1 MKLFPFLLALW
12 MQVPAPAPAQ
22 TTPNP
27 TPIIQF
33 VDVRGNRRIPSATIK
48 FNLLTKEGDP
58 LNTSL
63 ISRDVR
69 AVYAA
74 AGEAFEDVWV
84 EQEEGTNGRVIVIFY
99 VKEKPTI
106 RSIEY
111 TGLTSVQV
119 SDVMKAL
126 SDRKLTLSQTQTY
139 DETKIRKAVQAIK
152 GLLAEKGRQK
162 AEVEVEKD
170 LIPPNAVRVTFVV
183 TEGPK
188 VKIEEINFEGNK
200 IFTDGVLKKSLKL
213 VKETGWLTGFTGKDA
228 YHEGKLAYD
237 LREVSKLYSE
247 KGYVR
252 MNISEPEV
260 EEKTITIHRTLPF
273 IKPTFPW
280 GIPIPFWKK
289 QADRIFVT
297 LKIEEN
303 SQYHV
308 GEVKVTGATFLK
320 TEFLQ
325 AGLGMKTGD
334 VYNEN
339 LLGEAFKAM
348 TKLYGALGY
357 YTQSATPEL
366 EYDEEKKLV
375 NVTVNV
381 DEGKLYFTNRIL
393 FSGNTTTRDKVIRRE
408 VGLMEGFAFN
418 SQALDTSRMRL
429 NQLGYFEEIKEEDMK
444 VVPNPNEPKVDVTLK
459 VQEKGRNTIG
469 FNGGVSGIGGS
480 FIGGNYETN
489 NFLGFGETLT
499 LNVQGGTRQS
509 NIVLG
514 FQEPYFLDR
523 PLAMGF
529 SVFHSNYK
537 YDQARELFGLDPRDL
552 PEGLGFENRLNFQQ
566 KRDGFS
572 VYGSHPV
579 RLFNLDWSR
588 FGITYQLDNSET
600 DAVNPATQDYFQNV
614 RTQEQTGFASGNGSF
629 GVYKTRKLI
638 PSFTYNTVDNPYYPS
653 RGKSLS
659 LTFEYNG
666 GVLGGNT
673 NYYRPSM
680 EFRYFR
686 PHTRRGNVI
695 AMRFM
700 GSHVRGF
707 GGTSVPFYER
717 FFPGGDYDLRGFD
730 FRSIGPISFL
740 TRNVDK
746 LDPETGGI
754 VQAPFDD
761 IVYVGGDTQ
770 AVFNLEYRIPIVGR
784 TVTLSPFADI
794 GNAWVVQKSQLT
806 REIRNFSGVLTK
818 ETAVFL
824 PGTNSGIRMST
835 GVEVGVLLPVLNA
848 PFRVI
853 LAWNPQRLDRV
864 YNGPTTGL
872 PFALREEKRGFKFTV
887 GKTF

>member
-1 MKLFPFLLALW
+1 MKLFPLLLALW
-12 MQVPAPAPAQ
+12 MQVPAPVP
-22 TTPNP
+22 TTP
-27 TPIIQF
+27 TAPIIESVQ
-33 VDVRGNRRIPSATIK
+33 VLGNRRIQKGTIM
-48 FNLLTKEGDP
+48 FSILTKAGDRLSVP
-58 LNTSL
+58 L

-69 AVYAA
+69 AVYAS

-84 EQEEGTNGRVIVIFY
+84 QEEDGTNGRVIITFH

-106 RSIEY
+106 RSVSY
-111 TGLTSVQV
+111 KGLSTVQE

-126 SDRKLTLSQTQTY
+126 SDKKATMSQTSTY
-139 DETKIRKAVQAIK
+139 DETKARKAVQVIK

-162 AEVEVEKD
+162 AEVEVTKE
-170 LIPPNAVRVTFVV
+170 IVPPNSVLVTFTI

-188 VKIEEINFEGNK
+188 VKIQEINFEGNK
-200 IFTDGVLKKSLKL
+200 IFTDGALKKTMKL
-213 VKETGWLTGFTGKDA
+213 VKESGPLTGFNGKDA

-237 LREVSKLYSE
+237 LNNVSKLYAE

-252 MNISEPEV
+252 MNISDPEV
-260 EEKTITIHRTLPF
+260 EEKKATIYRTLPF

-289 QADRIFVT
+289 QVDRIFVG

-308 GEVKVTGATFLK
+308 GDVKVTGATFLK
-320 TEFLQ
+320 PEFIQ
-325 AGLGMKTGD
+325 SGLGLKTGD

-339 LLGEAFKAM
+339 LLSESFKAM
-348 TKLYGALGY
+348 TKLYGQLGY
-357 YTQSATPEL
+357 INFVPTPEKDF
-366 EYDEEKKLV
+366 DEEKKVV
-375 NVTVNV
+375 NLIVNV
-381 DEGKLYFTNRIL
+381 DEGKQYFTNRIL

-408 VGLMEGFAFN
+408 VQLMEGFVFN
-418 SQALDTSRMRL
+418 SNNLDVSRQRL
-429 NQLGYFEEIKEEDMK
+429 NQLGYFEEIKEEDAK
-444 VVPNPNEPKVDVTLK
+444 VDPNPNEPKVNVTMK

-469 FNGGVSGIGGS
+469 FNGGVSGIGGT
-480 FIGGNYETN
+480 FLGGNYETN
-489 NFLGFGETLT
+489 NFLGFGETLS

-509 NIVLG
+509 NVVLS
-514 FQEPYFLDR
+514 FQEPYLLDR
-523 PLAMGF
+523 PIAAGF

-537 YDQARELFGLDPRDL
+537 YDQARETFGLDPRDL

-579 RLFNLDWSR
+579 RFWKLDWSR
-588 FGITYQLDNSET
+588 FGLTYQYDNSET

-614 RTQEQTGFASGNGSF
+614 RTSEQSSFSSGNGSF
-629 GVYKTRKLI
+629 GAYRTRKLI

-659 LTFEYNG
+659 FTLEYNG
-666 GVLGGNT
+666 GPLGGNT

-686 PHTRRGNVI
+686 PHTRHGNVI
-695 AMRFM
+695 AVRFM
-700 GSHVRGF
+700 ASHVAGF

-740 TRNVDK
+740 TRNVNK
-746 LDPETGGI
+746 LDPETGGT

-770 AVFNLEYRIPIVGR
+770 GILNVEYRIPIVGR
-784 TVTLSPFADI
+784 TVTLSPFADL
-794 GNAWVVQKSQLT
+794 GNAWVLRKKQLT
-806 REIRNFSGVLTK
+806 REVQNFSGVNTQ

>member
-1 MKLFPFLLALW
+1 
-12 MQVPAPAPAQ
+12 MQVPTPAP
-22 TTPNP
+22 TTQEA
-27 TPIIQF
+27 PIIESVQ
-33 VDVRGNRRIPSATIK
+33 VLGNRRIQKGTIM
-48 FNLLTKEGDP
+48 FNILTKAGDRLSLP
-58 LNTSL
+58 L

-69 AVYAA
+69 AVYAS

-84 EQEEGTNGRVIVIFY
+84 EQEEGTNGRVIVTFN

-106 RSIEY
+106 RSVAY
-111 TGLTSVQV
+111 KGLSTVQE

-126 SDRKLTLSQTQTY
+126 SDRKATLSQTSTY
-139 DETKIRKAVQAIK
+139 DETKVRKAVQVIK

-162 AEVEVEKD
+162 AEVEVSAEPV
-170 LIPPNAVRVTFVV
+170 PPNSVLVTFTI

-188 VKIEEINFEGNK
+188 VKIQEIDFIGNK
-200 IFTDGVLKKSLKL
+200 VFTDGALKKAMKL
-213 VKETGWLTGFTGKDA
+213 VKPAGWLTSFNGKDA
-228 YHEGKLAYD
+228 YHEAKLSYD
-237 LREVSKLYSE
+237 INLNVRKLYTE
-247 KGYVR
+247 KGYLRV
-252 MNISEPEV
+252 NIAEPEI
-260 EEKTITIHRTLPF
+260 EERKTTVYRTLPF

-289 QADRIFVT
+289 TVDRIFVSI
-297 LKIEEN
+297 KMEEN

-308 GEVKVTGATFLK
+308 GDIKVTGAK
-320 TEFLQ
+320 VIKPEFIQ
-325 AGLGMKTGD
+325 GGLGLKTGD

-339 LLGEAFKAM
+339 LRNEAFKEM
-348 TKLYGALGY
+348 TKLYGRIGY
-357 YTQSATPEL
+357 INFVPTAETDF
-366 EYDEEKKLV
+366 DEEKKLV
-375 NVTVNV
+375 HLTVNV
-381 DEGKLYFTNRIL
+381 DEGKQYFTNRIN

-408 VGLMEGFAFN
+408 IQLMEGFVFD
-418 SQALDTSRMRL
+418 SGQMDVSRMRL
-429 NQLGYFEEIKEEDMK
+429 NQLGYFEEIKEEDAK
-444 VVPNPNEPKVDVTLK
+444 ADPLPNEQKVNVTMK

-489 NFLGFGETLT
+489 NFLGFGETLAI
-499 LNVQGGTRQS
+499 NVQGGTRQS
-509 NIVLG
+509 NVVLS
-514 FQEPYFLDR
+514 FQEPYLLDR
-523 PLAMGF
+523 PIAAGF

-572 VYGSHPV
+572 IYGSHPV
-579 RLFNLDWSR
+579 RFWKLDWSR
-588 FGITYQLDNSET
+588 FGLTYQFDNSET

-614 RTQEQTGFASGNGSF
+614 RTSEQSSFSSGNGSF
-629 GVYKTRKLI
+629 GVYRTRKLI

-659 LTFEYNG
+659 LTLEYNG
-666 GVLGGNT
+666 GFLGGNT
-673 NYYRPSM
+673 NYFRPSM

-695 AMRFM
+695 AARLMA
-700 GSHVRGF
+700 SHVRGF

-740 TRNVDK
+740 TRNVSK
-746 LDPETGGI
+746 LDPETGGT

-770 AVFNLEYRIPIVGR
+770 AVLNLEYRIPIVGR
-784 TVTLSPFADI
+784 TVTLSPFADV
-794 GNAWVVQKSQLT
+794 GNAWVVKKSQLT
-806 REIRNFSGVLTK
+806 RDITNFSGVPTK

>member
-1 MKLFPFLLALW
+1 M
-12 MQVPAPAPAQ
+12 
-22 TTPNP
+22 
-27 TPIIQF
+27 
-33 VDVRGNRRIPSATIK
+33 
-48 FNLLTKEGDP
+48 
-58 LNTSL
+58 
-63 ISRDVR
+63 
-69 AVYAA
+69 
-74 AGEAFEDVWV
+74 
-84 EQEEGTNGRVIVIFY
+84 
-99 VKEKPTI
+99 
-106 RSIEY
+106 
-111 TGLTSVQV
+111 
-119 SDVMKAL
+119 
-126 SDRKLTLSQTQTY
+126 
-139 DETKIRKAVQAIK
+139 
-152 GLLAEKGRQK
+152 
-162 AEVEVEKD
+162 
-170 LIPPNAVRVTFVV
+170 
-183 TEGPK
+183 
-188 VKIEEINFEGNK
+188 
-200 IFTDGVLKKSLKL
+200 KL
-213 VKETGWLTGFTGKDA
+213 VKETGALTGFTGKDA
-228 YHEGKLAYD
+228 YHEGKLAAD
-237 LREVSKLYSE
+237 LREVSKMYAE
-247 KGYVR
+247 KGFVR
-252 MNISEPEV
+252 MNISNPEV
-260 EEKTITIHRTLPF
+260 EERATTIYRTLPF
-273 IKPTFPW
+273 IKPPFPW

-289 QADRIFVT
+289 QVDRIFVT

-308 GEVKVTGATFLK
+308 GEVKVTSAGPTFLK

-325 AGLGMKTGD
+325 GGLGMKTGD
-334 VYNEN
+334 IYNEN
-339 LLGEAFKAM
+339 LLGESFKAM
-348 TKLYGALGY
+348 TKLYGQFGY
-357 YTQSATPEL
+357 ISQSATPEL
-366 EYDEEKKLV
+366 EYDEEKKIV
-375 NVTVNV
+375 NITVNV
-381 DEGKLYFTNRIL
+381 DEGKQYFTNRIL

-408 VGLMEGFAFN
+408 VTLMEGFVFN
-418 SQALDTSRMRL
+418 TQALDVSRARL
-429 NQLGYFEEIKEEDMK
+429 NQLGYFEEIKEEDTK
-444 VVPNPNEPKVDVTLK
+444 PVLNPNEPKVDVTMK

-523 PLAMGF
+523 PLSMGF

-537 YDQARELFGLDPRDL
+537 YDQAREDYGLDPRDL

-572 VYGSHPV
+572 VYGSYPV
-579 RLFNLDWSR
+579 CLWKLDWSKV
-588 FGITYQLDNSET
+588 GLTYQLDNSSF
-600 DAVNPATQDYFQNV
+600 DAVNPATQDFFQNV
-614 RTQEQTGFASGNGSF
+614 RTQEISGFSSGQRGF
-629 GVYKTRKLI
+629 EVYHTRKLI

-666 GVLGGNT
+666 GPLGGNT

-700 GSHVRGF
+700 ASHVRGF

-730 FRSIGPISFL
+730 FRTVGPISFL
-740 TRNVDK
+740 TRNVNK
-746 LDPETGGI
+746 LDPETGGT
-754 VQAPFDD
+754 VLTPFDD
-761 IVYVGGDTQ
+761 TVPVGGDTQ
-770 AVFNLEYRIPIVGR
+770 SVFNLEYRIPIVGR
-784 TVTLSPFADI
+784 TVTLSPFADV
-794 GNAWVVQKSQLT
+794 GNAWVIQKSQLT
-806 REIRNFSGVLTK
+806 REVRNSSGVLTK
-818 ETAVFL
+818 QTAVFL

-853 LAWNPQRLDRV
+853 LAWNPQRVDRV

>member
-1 MKLFPFLLALW
+1 MKLFPLLLALW
-12 MQVPAPAPAQ
+12 MQAPTPAPTTQNAPIVESVLVQ
-22 TTPNP
+22 
-27 TPIIQF
+27 
-33 VDVRGNRRIPSATIK
+33 GNRRIQTPTIK
-48 FNLLTKEGDP
+48 FSILTKPGDP
-58 LNTSL
+58 LSL
-63 ISRDVR
+63 PLITRDVR
-69 AVYAA
+69 AVYAS

-84 EQEEGTNGRVIVIFY
+84 EQEEGTNGRVIVVFH

-106 RSIEY
+106 RSVTY
-111 TGLTSVQV
+111 KGLSTVQE

-126 SDRKLTLSQTQTY
+126 SEKKATLSQTSTY
-139 DETKIRKAVQAIK
+139 DETRVRKAVQVIK

-162 AEVEVEKD
+162 ADVEVSTEPV
-170 LIPPNAVRVTFVV
+170 PPNSVLVTFNV

-188 VKIEEINFEGNK
+188 VKIQEINFIGNK
-200 IFTDGVLKKSLKL
+200 VFTDGALKKAMKL
-213 VKETGWLTGFTGKDA
+213 VKESGWLTGFKGNDA
-228 YHEGKLAYD
+228 YHEGKLSYD
-237 LREVSKLYSE
+237 LNLNVRKLYTE
-247 KGYVR
+247 RGYLRV
-252 MNISEPEV
+252 NISDPEI
-260 EEKTITIHRTLPF
+260 EEKTTTIYRTLPF

-297 LKIEEN
+297 IRMEEN
-303 SQYHV
+303 SQYKV
-308 GEVKVTGATFLK
+308 GDIKVTGAKVLRPDII
-320 TEFLQ
+320 Q
-325 AGLGMKTGD
+325 AGLGLKTGD

-339 LLGEAFKAM
+339 LRNEAFKAM
-348 TKLYGALGY
+348 TKLYGNIGY
-357 YTQSATPEL
+357 IQFVPTADTDF
-366 EYDEEKKLV
+366 DEEKKLV
-375 NVTVNV
+375 HLTVNV
-381 DEGKLYFTNRIL
+381 DEGKQYFTNRIN

-408 VGLMEGFAFN
+408 VQLMEGFVFN
-418 SQALDTSRMRL
+418 SNAMDVSRMRL
-429 NQLGYFEEIKEEDMK
+429 NQLGYFEEIKEEDAK
-444 VVPNPNEPKVDVTLK
+444 ADPLPNEAKVNVTMK

-480 FIGGNYETN
+480 FLGGNYETN
-489 NFLGFGETLT
+489 NFLGFGETLSI
-499 LNVQGGTRQS
+499 NVQGGTRQS
-509 NIVLG
+509 NVVLS
-514 FQEPYFLDR
+514 FQEPYLLDR
-523 PLAMGF
+523 PIAAGF

-552 PEGLGFENRLNFQQ
+552 PQGLGFENRLNFQQ

-572 VYGSHPV
+572 IYASHPV
-579 RLFNLDWSR
+579 RFWKLDWSR
-588 FGITYQLDNSET
+588 FGLTYQFDNSQT

-614 RTQEQTGFASGNGSF
+614 RTSESQSFSAGNGSF
-629 GVYKTRKLI
+629 GVYRTRKLI

-666 GVLGGNT
+666 GFLGGNT

-680 EFRYFR
+680 EFRYFK
-686 PHTRRGNVI
+686 PHTRHGNVI
-695 AMRFM
+695 AARLMA
-700 GSHVRGF
+700 SHVRGF
-707 GGTSVPFYER
+707 GSTSVPFYER

-746 LDPETGGI
+746 LDPETGGT

-770 AVFNLEYRIPIVGR
+770 AVLNVEYRIPIVGR
-784 TVTLSPFADI
+784 TVTLSPFADV
-794 GNAWVVQKSQLT
+794 GNAWVVNKKQLT
-806 REIRNFSGVLTK
+806 RTTTNFSGVATQ

-824 PGTNSGIRMST
+824 PGTNSGVRMST

>member
-1 MKLFPFLLALW
+1 MKLFPLLLALW
-12 MQVPAPAPAQ
+12 MQVPVPAPTTQ
-22 TTPNP
+22 TA
-27 TPIIQF
+27 PIIESVQ
-33 VDVRGNRRIPSATIK
+33 VRGNKKISSSTILFQILSK
-48 FNLLTKEGDP
+48 RGDP
-58 LNTSL
+58 LSIPL
-63 ISRDVR
+63 VSRDVR
-69 AVYAA
+69 AVFASA
-74 AGEAFEDVWV
+74 NQAFDDVWV
-84 EQEEGTNGRVIVIFY
+84 EEEEGTNGGVILLFW
-99 VKEKPTI
+99 VKEKPSI

-111 TGLTSVQV
+111 KGLSTVQV

-126 SDRKLTLSQTQTY
+126 SDKKATLSQTDAY
-139 DETKIRKAVQAIK
+139 DETRVRKAVQVIK

-162 AEVEVEKD
+162 AEVDVSTEF
-170 LIPPNAVRVTFVV
+170 IPPNAVLVTFNV

-188 VKIEEINFEGNK
+188 VKIQELNFDGNK
-200 IFTDGVLKKSLKL
+200 VFTDKALKKAMKL
-213 VKETGWLTGFTGKDA
+213 VKESGWLTSFNGKDA

-237 LREVSKLYSE
+237 LNEVRKLYAE

-252 MNISEPEV
+252 VNISDPDI
-260 EEKTITIHRTLPF
+260 EEKTTTIYRTLPF

-280 GIPIPFWKK
+280 GVPIPFWKK
-289 QADRIFVT
+289 KVDRIFVSM
-297 LKIEEN
+297 KIEEN

-308 GEVKVTGATFLK
+308 GAMKVTGENLFFK
-320 TEFLQ
+320 PEFLQ
-325 AGLGMKTGD
+325 AGLGLKTGD

-339 LLGEAFKAM
+339 LLRESFKAM
-348 TKLYGALGY
+348 TKFYGQYGY
-357 YTQSATPEL
+357 INFVPTPEQ
-366 EYDEEKKLV
+366 EFDEEKKLV
-375 NVTVNV
+375 NLTVNL
-381 DEGKLYFTNRIL
+381 DEGKQYFTNRIL
-393 FSGNTTTRDKVIRRE
+393 FSGNTTTRDKVVRRE
-408 VGLMEGFAFN
+408 VPLMEGYIFN
-418 SQALDTSRMRL
+418 SQQLDVARMRL
-429 NQLGYFEEIKEEDMK
+429 NQLGYFEEIKEEDAK
-444 VVPNPNEPKVDVTLK
+444 VDPNPNEPKVDVTMK

-480 FIGGNYETN
+480 FLGGNYETN

-509 NIVLG
+509 NVVLG
-514 FQEPYFLDR
+514 FQEPYLLNR
-523 PLAMGF
+523 PLSVGF

-537 YDQARELFGLDPRDL
+537 YDQARELFGLDPRNL
-552 PEGLGFENRLNFQQ
+552 PQGLGFENRLNFQQ

-579 RLFNLDWSR
+579 RFWKIDWSR
-588 FGITYQLDNSET
+588 FGLTYQLDNSAT

-614 RTQEQTGFASGNGSF
+614 RTSEQSTFASGQGSF

-659 LTFEYNG
+659 LSFEYNG
-666 GVLGGNT
+666 GPLGGNT
-673 NYYRPSM
+673 NYYRPTM

-686 PHTRRGNVI
+686 PHMKRGNVI

-700 GSHVRGF
+700 ASHVRGF

-717 FFPGGDYDLRGFD
+717 FFPGGDYDIRGFD

-746 LDPETGGI
+746 LDPETGGT

-761 IVYVGGDTQ
+761 IVYIGGDTQ
-770 AVFNLEYRIPIVGR
+770 GVLNLEYRIPIVGR
-784 TVTLSPFADI
+784 TVTLAPFMDI
-794 GNAWVVQKSQLT
+794 GNAWVIAKNQLV
-806 REIRNFSGVLTK
+806 RSVVNFSGVTTQ
-818 ETAVFL
+818 ETATFL
-824 PGTNSGIRMST
+824 PGSNSGVRMST
-835 GVEVGVLLPVLNA
+835 GVEVGVTLPVLNA

>member
-1 MKLFPFLLALW
+1 MKLFPLLLALW
-12 MQVPAPAPAQ
+12 MQVPAPAP
-22 TTPNP
+22 TTANA
-27 TPIIQF
+27 PIIEL
-33 VDVRGNRRIPSATIK
+33 VDVRGNRRVPSGTIK
-48 FNLLTKEGDP
+48 FSILTKAGDP
-58 LNTSL
+58 LSLPL

-74 AGEAFEDVWV
+74 AGEAFDDVWV
-84 EQEEGTNGRVIVIFY
+84 EQEEGTNGRVIVVFH

-106 RSIEY
+106 RTIDY
-111 TGLTSVQV
+111 KGLTSVQV
-119 SDVMKAL
+119 SDVMKVL
-126 SDRKLTLSQTQTY
+126 SDRKATLSQTQTY
-139 DETKIRKAVQAIK
+139 DETRVRKAVQAIK
-152 GLLAEKGRQK
+152 SLLAEKGRQK
-162 AEVEVEKD
+162 AEVDIELEP
-170 LIPPNAVRVTFVV
+170 IPPNSVRVTFVI

-200 IFTDGVLKKSLKL
+200 VFTDGALKKAMKL
-213 VKETGWLTGFTGKDA
+213 VKETGALTGFTGKDA
-228 YHEGKLAYD
+228 YHEGKLAVD
-237 LREVSKLYSE
+237 LREVSKLYAE

-252 MNISEPEV
+252 MNISNPEV
-260 EEKTITIHRTLPF
+260 EERAIKVYRTLPF
-273 IKPTFPW
+273 IKPPFPW

-289 QADRIFVT
+289 QVDRIFVT

-308 GEVKVTGATFLK
+308 GEVKVTGNTFLK

-325 AGLGMKTGD
+325 GGLGMKTGD
-334 VYNEN
+334 IYNEN
-339 LLGEAFKAM
+339 LLGESFKAM
-348 TKLYGALGY
+348 TKLYGALGHIS
-357 YTQSATPEL
+357 QSATPDL
-366 EYDEEKKLV
+366 EYDEEKKIV
-375 NVTVNV
+375 NITVNV
-381 DEGKLYFTNRIL
+381 DEGKQYFTNRIL

-408 VGLMEGFAFN
+408 VTLMEGYVFN
-418 SQALDTSRMRL
+418 TQQLDVSRMRL
-429 NQLGYFEEIKEEDMK
+429 NQLGYFEEIKEEDTK
-444 VVPNPNEPKVDVTLK
+444 PVLNPNEPKVDVTMK

-509 NIVLG
+509 NVVLG

-523 PLAMGF
+523 PLSMGF

-579 RLFNLDWSR
+579 RFWKLDWSR
-588 FGITYQLDNSET
+588 FGLTYQLDNSET

-614 RTQEQTGFASGNGSF
+614 RTQEQSGFASGQGSF
-629 GVYKTRKLI
+629 GVYRTRKLI

-659 LTFEYNG
+659 LTLEYNG
-666 GVLGGNT
+666 GPLGGNT

-695 AMRFM
+695 AMRLM
-700 GSHVRGF
+700 ASHVRGF
-707 GGTSVPFYER
+707 GGTAVPFYER
-717 FFPGGDYDLRGFD
+717 FFPGGDYDLRGFE

-746 LDPETGGI
+746 LDPETGGT

-761 IVYVGGDTQ
+761 IVYVGGDSQ

-784 TVTLSPFADI
+784 TVTLSPFADV
-794 GNAWVVQKSQLT
+794 GNAWVIQKSQLT
-806 REIRNFSGVLTK
+806 REVRNFSGVVTK